1 MTTWWLWGLTG
12 LLVGSIVPNWLA
24 AIYNWRKVFV
34 ITKPLVLILLLT
46 IFLILSKGDLQ
57 FFWLYLALVFSL
69 AGDILL
75 LYPMRAFILG
85 LVAFLF
91 AQVAYI
97 LGFNAIL
104 PPLVPALTAAFVV
117 FLLVGMVYLV
127 FQAEIRKKPD
137 LKRMRPAILLY
148 ALMLSAMAA
157 SAVLNLFKPA
167 WHSTA
172 ASLTALGGIFFLSS
186 DMMLAYDRFMHQF
199 KSSHI
204 FVMMTYH
211 LAQLLLVLGALIQYQ
226 MGG

>member
-1 MTTWWLWGLTG
+1 LTTWWLWGLTG
-12 LLVGSIVPNWLA
+12 LLVSSIVLNWLA

-172 ASLTALGGIFFLSS
+172 ASLTALGGILFLSS
-186 DMMLAYDRFMHQF
+186 DLMLAHNRFVRQF
-199 KSSHI
+199 RSSHI
-204 FVMMTYH
+204 LVMMTYH

>member
-1 MTTWWLWGLTG
+1 LITWWLWGLIG
-12 LLVGSIVPNWLA
+12 LLVSSIVLNWLA

-57 FFWLYLALVFSL
+57 FFWFYLALVFSL

-172 ASLTALGGIFFLSS
+172 ASLTALGGIF
-186 DMMLAYDRFMHQF
+186 
-199 KSSHI
+199 
-204 FVMMTYH
+204 MMTYH

>member
-1 MTTWWLWGLTG
+1 LTTWWLWGLTG
-12 LLVGSIVPNWLA
+12 LLVGSIVLNWLA

>member
-12 LLVGSIVPNWLA
+12 LLVSSIVLNWLA